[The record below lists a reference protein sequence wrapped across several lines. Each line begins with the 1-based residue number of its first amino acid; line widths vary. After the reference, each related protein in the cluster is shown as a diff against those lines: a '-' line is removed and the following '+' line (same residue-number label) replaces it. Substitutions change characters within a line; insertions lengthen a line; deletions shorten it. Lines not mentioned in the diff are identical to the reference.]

1 MDVISSAIKKS
12 ISGLPAFARLTGM
25 AFSGELLSL
34 LVIDKNLCAV
44 GLESTEEEER
54 NDMLLRTPIKINA
67 ANNR

>member
-1 MDVISSAIKKS
+1 
-12 ISGLPAFARLTGM
+12 M